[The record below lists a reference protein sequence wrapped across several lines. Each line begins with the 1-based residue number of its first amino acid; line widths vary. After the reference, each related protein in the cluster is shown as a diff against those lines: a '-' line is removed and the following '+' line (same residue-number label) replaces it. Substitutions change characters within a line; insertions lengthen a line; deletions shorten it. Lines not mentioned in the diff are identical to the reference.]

1 MQKKRMMVE
10 ELVRTAGRVGD
21 LLIPRECAVCG
32 RRLLEGERHLCIFCE
47 ADLPL
52 TYFWNWHT
60 NPMSDRLNALIQR
73 DMVKELE
80 DGVPLPER
88 MGRARAAALFY
99 YMSEAGYK
107 RIPQKVK
114 YWGDRPAGRFYGRML
129 GRFIALSGHFGDI
142 DTVVPVPLH
151 WTRKWKRGYNQAE
164 VIAAGIAAEIGA
176 ELRTDILLRARRTGT
191 QTKLHDSEKVRNVS
205 GAFRIRERYLHEERP
220 KYGRER
226 HFLIVDDVFTTGA
239 TIASCCASL
248 FGQFGNSISVSAAT
262 LGFVDRG

>member
-1 MQKKRMMVE
+1 M
-10 ELVRTAGRVGD
+10 
-21 LLIPRECAVCG
+21 
-32 RRLLEGERHLCIFCE
+32 
-47 ADLPL
+47 
-52 TYFWNWHT
+52 
-60 NPMSDRLNALIQR
+60 
-73 DMVKELE
+73 
-80 DGVPLPER
+80 
-88 MGRARAAALFY
+88 FY

-176 ELRTDILLRARRTGT
+176 ELRTDILLLARRTDT
-191 QTKLHDSEKVRNVS
+191 QTRLHDSEKARNVS
-205 GAFRIRERYLHEERP
+205 GAFRIRERYLHEEQL
-220 KYGRER
+220 KCGQER

-248 FGQFGNSISVSAAT
+248 YSQFGGGISISAAT
-262 LGFVDRG
+262 LGFVEHS